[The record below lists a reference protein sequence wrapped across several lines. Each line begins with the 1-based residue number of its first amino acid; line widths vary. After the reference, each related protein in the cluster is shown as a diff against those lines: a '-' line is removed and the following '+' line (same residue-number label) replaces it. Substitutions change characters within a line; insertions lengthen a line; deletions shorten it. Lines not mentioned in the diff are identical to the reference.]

1 MAGAYIAALDTSLLD
16 KRFAGRP
23 REAQY
28 FARGPV
34 KSTTVTPLVFTF
46 LVAVIGLGVDAGV
59 AAQERGGRGGGGGG
73 GLANKNPDLPAGAFT
88 ASSTLARTPL
98 KHEWVDVP
106 FGGRSLHTWIEYPAG
121 ADQAPVVVVMSHEAG
136 LDDWMRAVADQ
147 LALQGFIAVAPDIL
161 SGRGPRGGNFESFGF
176 PADVI
181 HAMEKLPQDEA
192 LRRYKAALEYGLK
205 LPRARQKSAALGVG
219 MGGAD
224 SFRFAAAVQT
234 LDAAVAFYGLAP
246 DERALTGIK
255 APLAGFY
262 GEDDPR
268 VMPTVR
274 AAEATMKRLGKAYD
288 VHVYPGAT
296 QSFLRST
303 VEGQNGAAAAA
314 AWPAAV
320 EFLRRHLN

>member
-1 MAGAYIAALDTSLLD
+1 LPAELVKRNIRRMRMLGFASFAALIALS
-16 KRFAGRP
+16 
-23 REAQY
+23 
-28 FARGPV
+28 
-34 KSTTVTPLVFTF
+34 
-46 LVAVIGLGVDAGV
+46 VDAGV
-59 AAQERGGRGGGGGG
+59 AAQERGGRGAGGGG

-88 ASSTLARTPL
+88 ASSTLAHTTL
-98 KHEWVDVP
+98 KHEWVDIP
-106 FGGRSLHTWIEYPAG
+106 LAGRSLHTWIAYPAG
-121 ADQAPVVVVMSHEAG
+121 AGNAPVVVVMTHEAG

-161 SGRGPRGGNFESFGF
+161 SGRGPRGGHFESFRF

-192 LRRYKAALEYGLK
+192 VRRYKAALEYGLK
-205 LPRARQKSAALGVG
+205 LSRARPKSAALGIG

-224 SFRFAAAVQT
+224 SLRFAAEVPS
-234 LDAAVAFYGLAP
+234 LDAAVAFYGVAP
-246 DERALTGIK
+246 DERVLARIK

-274 AAEATMKRLGKAYD
+274 TAEATTKRLGKTYE

-296 QSFLRST
+296 QSFLRAT
-303 VEGQNGAAAAA
+303 VEGQNSAAAAA
-314 AWPAAV
+314 AWPAAIN
-320 EFLRRHLN
+320 FLRQHLN